1 MGLGKSLVFLAA
13 ASGAVVIACSGPPPP
28 LQAGLRAI
36 VQGGIQA
43 PAATCNRSGDFIDVP
58 IASTDPN
65 NVLVATGTEGIIL
78 NCSIVPQGGPGPAA
92 SYNVTVSAQVTTGT
106 APGTVTFTGIFTPR
120 TRDGSGKPTADTT
133 QIPNIRGDFM
143 DQAGVHLVQKDC
155 YAQYTEADPALLSGP
170 SLPNAADVYADP
182 NGGRIWISVFCPNAV
197 NTNTSN
203 QITKACQ
210 ATTTFRFENCSSH

>member
-1 MGLGKSLVFLAA
+1 
-13 ASGAVVIACSGPPPP
+13 
-28 LQAGLRAI
+28 LRSI
-36 VQGGIQA
+36 VQGGQQA
-43 PAATCNRSGDFIDVP
+43 PAATCNRSGDFIGVP
-58 IASTDPN
+58 IGTTDPN
-65 NVLVATGTEGIIL
+65 NVLVETGTEGIIL
-78 NCSIVPQGGPGPAA
+78 QCSIIPQGT

-106 APGTVTFTGIFTPR
+106 APGTVTFSGTFTPR
-120 TRDGSGKPTADTT
+120 VRDGSGKPTADTT

-170 SLPNAADVYADP
+170 SLPDAADVFADN
-182 NGGRIWISVFCPNAV
+182 NGGRIWVSVFCPDAV

-210 ATTTFRFENCSSH
+210 GTATFRFENCASH